1 MPKAER
7 VLRALTKL
15 GWEEVH
21 CKGSHHKLR
30 RGSDTQMFSY
40 HPGVELGQTQ
50 LRIVAKDFGV
60 SEAELK
66 RHI

>member
-1 MPKAER
+1 
-7 VLRALTKL
+7 
-15 GWEEVH
+15 
-21 CKGSHHKLR
+21 
-30 RGSDTQMFSY
+30 MFSY